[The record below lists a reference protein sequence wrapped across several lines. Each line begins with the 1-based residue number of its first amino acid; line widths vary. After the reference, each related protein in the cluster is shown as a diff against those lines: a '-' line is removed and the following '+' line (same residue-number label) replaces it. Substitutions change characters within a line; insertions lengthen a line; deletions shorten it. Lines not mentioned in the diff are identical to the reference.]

1 MTGNANRLYKVCWLS
16 VNVSFYGTFTNTG
29 TTYSLHLGV
38 DVKFCSW
45 SHDFLRSAM
54 DGDGS
59 PRHLTAQNFYSAIAL
74 QTH

>member
-1 MTGNANRLYKVCWLS
+1 MFLLTAHLQMLAQ
-16 VNVSFYGTFTNTG
+16 
-29 TTYSLHLGV
+29 YSLHLGV
-38 DVKFCSW
+38 DVRFCSW
-45 SHDFLRSAM
+45 SHDFLLSAM